1 MRSPTLRQL
10 LLRFALA
17 AALLFAQQVGVA
29 HAVAHGAGQAPTH
42 QHGKKGLPMQGCD
55 ECVAFA
61 QVQGG
66 PGSVLVHAHL
76 SADFAAPTVHRND
89 DWTPVRTRAF
99 SPRAPPQFS

>member
-1 MRSPTLRQL
+1 MRSQTFRQL
-10 LLRFALA
+10 MLRFALA
-17 AALLFAQQVGVA
+17 AMLLFAQQVGIA
-29 HAVAHGAGQAPTH
+29 HSVAHGAGQAPTH
-42 QHGKKGLPMQGCD
+42 QHGKGLPMQGCD

-76 SADFAAPTVHRND
+76 SAEHVAPELHHSD

-99 SPRAPPQFS
+99 SPRAPPALS